1 MDVPSID
8 QNTFDLSV
16 KNPSKGG
23 EVALRETK
31 EISKSMKKLDAESK
45 KILEEISHSL

>member
-1 MDVPSID
+1 MVEE
-8 QNTFDLSV
+8 NEYGMV
-16 KNPSKGG
+16 EKNPSKGG

-45 KILEEISHSL
+45 ETLEEISHSL

>member
-1 MDVPSID
+1 MAEEDEYGMVE
-8 QNTFDLSV
+8 

-31 EISKSMKKLDAESK
+31 EISKSMKKLVAESK
-45 KILEEISHSL
+45 ETLEEISHSL